1 MAINYPKFDKKI
13 NESISGAK
21 FQQTRTRPGVVV
33 SFDKRKNTVNIVLED
48 KMSGEVGEILKD
60 VHCPDVMGVQM
71 VAPTAG
77 SRCIVG
83 FRDDNER
90 YPYIVSFIND
100 INYQSRNRINNAVDT
115 GIPNFLI

>member
-1 MAINYPKFDKKI
+1 MAINYPKFDQKI
-13 NESISGAK
+13 NDIITGSR

-33 SFDKRKNTVNIVLED
+33 SFDRKKNAANIVLED

-60 VHCPDVMGVQM
+60 VPCPDNMGIQS

-77 SRCIVG
+77 SRCIIG

-90 YPYIVSFIND
+90 YPFIVSFIND
-100 INYQSRNRINNAVDT
+100 INYQSRNRINYAVDT
-115 GIPNFLI
+115 GVPNFLI